1 MNHFKLIILTMS
13 FLIIISCEKDDICPD
28 STQTTPQLVVTFY
41 DAIDPQQSKTV
52 ESLAVYAIK
61 ESELILIE
69 NINGINTDSIA
80 IPLRNDIGV
89 SNFRFIKNYSVE
101 NDIIFGDLNHVYI
114 DYEMTDIFISR
125 ACGFITNYSILS
137 LVPYDI
143 LQDPP
148 VIGWIDGYE
157 IVNPIVTNENQ
168 AHVKILH

>member
-1 MNHFKLIILTMS
+1 MRTYRLVLLILY
-13 FLIIISCEKDDICPD
+13 IIIITSCEKDDICPE

-41 DAIDPQQSKTV
+41 DVLDPQQSKIV

-61 ESELILIE
+61 DSELILIE

-80 IPLRNDIGV
+80 IPLRNDIGE

-101 NDIIFGDLNHVYI
+101 NNIIFGDLNHVYI
-114 DYEMTDIFISR
+114 DYEMTDVFISR

-137 LVPYDI
+137 LAPYDI

-148 VIGWIDGYE
+148 VVGWIGGYE

>member
-1 MNHFKLIILTMS
+1 MNHFKLILLTMS
-13 FLIIISCEKDDICPD
+13 FLIISCEKDDICPE

-41 DAIDPQQSKTV
+41 DLLDPQQSKTV
-52 ESLAVYAIK
+52 ESLAVFAIK
-61 ESELILIE
+61 DSELILIE

-89 SNFRFIKNYSVE
+89 SNFKFIKNYSVE
-101 NDIIFGDLNHVYI
+101 GNIIFGDLNHVYI
-114 DYEMTDIFISR
+114 DYEMTDVFISR

>member
-13 FLIIISCEKDDICPD
+13 SLIIISCEKDDICPD

-61 ESELILIE
+61 DSELILIE

-114 DYEMTDIFISR
+114 DYEMTDVFISR

>member
-1 MNHFKLIILTMS
+1 MS
-13 FLIIISCEKDDICPD
+13 SLIIISCEKDDICPD
-28 STQTTPQLVVTFY
+28 STQTTPQLVVAFY
-41 DAIDPQQSKTV
+41 DALDPQQSKTV

-61 ESELILIE
+61 DSELILIE

-148 VIGWIDGYE
+148 VIGLIDGYE

>member
-1 MNHFKLIILTMS
+1 MNHFKLIILTIS

-28 STQTTPQLVVTFY
+28 STQTTPQLVVAFY
-41 DAIDPQQSKTV
+41 DALDPQQSKIV

-61 ESELILIE
+61 DSELILIE

-89 SNFRFIKNYSVE
+89 SNFRFIRNYSVE
-101 NDIIFGDLNHVYI
+101 NNIIFGDLNHVYI
-114 DYEMTDIFISR
+114 DYEMTDVFISR

-137 LVPYDI
+137 LAPYDI

>member
-13 FLIIISCEKDDICPD
+13 SLIIISCEKDDICPD
-28 STQTTPQLVVTFY
+28 STQTTPQLVVAFY
-41 DAIDPQQSKTV
+41 DALDPQQSKTV

-61 ESELILIE
+61 DSELILIE

-114 DYEMTDIFISR
+114 DYEMTDVFISR

>member
-28 STQTTPQLVVTFY
+28 STQTTPQLVVAFY
-41 DAIDPQQSKTV
+41 DALDPQQSKTV

-89 SNFRFIKNYSVE
+89 SNFRFIKNYSIE

-114 DYEMTDIFISR
+114 DYEMTDVFISR

>member
-1 MNHFKLIILTMS
+1 MNHFKLILLTMS
-13 FLIIISCEKDDICPD
+13 FLIISCEKDDICPE

-41 DAIDPQQSKTV
+41 DLLDPQQSKTV

-61 ESELILIE
+61 DSELILIE

-114 DYEMTDIFISR
+114 DYEMTDVFISR

>member
-41 DAIDPQQSKTV
+41 DALDPQQSKIV

-61 ESELILIE
+61 DSELILIE

-80 IPLRNDIGV
+80 IPLRNDIGA
-89 SNFRFIKNYSVE
+89 SNFRFIRNYSVE
-101 NDIIFGDLNHVYI
+101 NDIIFGDFSHIYI
-114 DYEMTDIFISR
+114 DYEMTDVFISR
-125 ACGFITNYSILS
+125 ACGFITNYSLLSILNDN
-137 LVPYDI
+137 YA
-143 LQDPP
+143 
-148 VIGWIDGYE
+148 GTWITESE
-157 IVNPIVTNENQ
+157 IVNPVVTNENQ

>member
-13 FLIIISCEKDDICPD
+13 SLIIISCEKDDICPD
-28 STQTTPQLVVTFY
+28 STQTTPQLVVAFY
-41 DAIDPQQSKTV
+41 DALDPQQSKTV

-61 ESELILIE
+61 DSELILIE

>member
-13 FLIIISCEKDDICPD
+13 SLIIISCEKDDICPD
-28 STQTTPQLVVTFY
+28 STQTTPQLVVAFY
-41 DAIDPQQSKTV
+41 DALDPQQRKTV
-52 ESLAVYAIK
+52 ESLAVFAIK
-61 ESELILIE
+61 DSELILIE

-101 NDIIFGDLNHVYI
+101 NNIIFGDLNHVYI
-114 DYEMTDIFISR
+114 DYEMTDVFISR

-137 LVPYDI
+137 LI
-143 LQDPP
+143 LDP
-148 VIGWIDGYE
+148 VVGWIGGYE

>member
-1 MNHFKLIILTMS
+1 MS
-13 FLIIISCEKDDICPD
+13 FLIIISCEKDDICPE
-28 STQTTPQLVVTFY
+28 STQTTPQLVVAFY
-41 DAIDPQQSKTV
+41 DALDPQQRKTV
-52 ESLAVYAIK
+52 ESLAVFAIK
-61 ESELILIE
+61 DSELILIE

-101 NDIIFGDLNHVYI
+101 NNIIFGDLNHVYI
-114 DYEMTDIFISR
+114 DYEMTDVFISR

-137 LVPYDI
+137 LI
-143 LQDPP
+143 LDP
-148 VIGWIDGYE
+148 VVGWIGGYE

>member
-1 MNHFKLIILTMS
+1 MS

-114 DYEMTDIFISR
+114 DYEMTDVFISR

>member
-1 MNHFKLIILTMS
+1 MFLLNINNTHVSESILLYIYKNKNLLLPEQNLNCIVNKIKNNEVNILLGYGIYKFKYEDTIIEIDYREEGNSKALEGGRIDY
-13 FLIIISCEKDDICPD
+13 FKRLIIIGDDEETLKKFI
-28 STQTTPQLVVTFY
+28 
-41 DAIDPQQSKTV
+41 
-52 ESLAVYAIK
+52 IK
-61 ESELILIE
+61 ALDKEEI
-69 NINGINTDSIA
+69 
-80 IPLRNDIGV
+80 V
-89 SNFRFIKNYSVE
+89 SN
-101 NDIIFGDLNHVYI
+101 
-114 DYEMTDIFISR
+114 EMTDIFISR

>member
-41 DAIDPQQSKTV
+41 DALDPQQSKIV

-61 ESELILIE
+61 DSELILIE

-80 IPLRNDIGV
+80 IPLRNDIGA
-89 SNFRFIKNYSVE
+89 SNLIFNRNYSVE
-101 NDIIFGDLNHVYI
+101 NNIIFGYLSHIYI
-114 DYEMTDIFISR
+114 DYEMTDVFISR
-125 ACGFITNYSILS
+125 ACGFITNYSLLSILNDN
-137 LVPYDI
+137 YADT
-143 LQDPP
+143 
-148 VIGWIDGYE
+148 WITESE
-157 IVNPIVTNENQ
+157 IVNPVVTNENQ

>member
-1 MNHFKLIILTMS
+1 MS

-41 DAIDPQQSKTV
+41 DALDPQQSKIV
-52 ESLAVYAIK
+52 ESLAVFAIK
-61 ESELILIE
+61 DSELILIE

-101 NDIIFGDLNHVYI
+101 NNIIFGDLNHVYI
-114 DYEMTDIFISR
+114 DYEMTDVFISR

-137 LVPYDI
+137 LI
-143 LQDPP
+143 LDP
-148 VIGWIDGYE
+148 VVGWIGGYE

>member
-1 MNHFKLIILTMS
+1 MNHFKLILLTMS

-28 STQTTPQLVVTFY
+28 SAQTTPQLVVTFY
-41 DAIDPQQSKTV
+41 DALDPQQSKIV

-61 ESELILIE
+61 DSELILIE

-101 NDIIFGDLNHVYI
+101 NDIIFGDSNHIYV
-114 DYEMTDIFISR
+114 DYEINDVFISR
-125 ACGFITNYSILS
+125 ACGFITNYSLLSILNDN
-137 LVPYDI
+137 YADT
-143 LQDPP
+143 
-148 VIGWIDGYE
+148 WITESE
-157 IVNPIVTNENQ
+157 IVNPVVTNENQ

>member
-41 DAIDPQQSKTV
+41 DALDPQQSKIV

-61 ESELILIE
+61 DSELILIE

-143 LQDPP
+143 LQDTP

>member
-114 DYEMTDIFISR
+114 DYEMTDVFISR

-137 LVPYDI
+137 LVPYNI

>member
-1 MNHFKLIILTMS
+1 MNHFKLILLTMS
-13 FLIIISCEKDDICPD
+13 FLIISCEKDDICPD
-28 STQTTPQLVVTFY
+28 STQTTPQLVVAFY
-41 DAIDPQQSKTV
+41 DALDPQQSKTV

-61 ESELILIE
+61 DSELILIE

-101 NDIIFGDLNHVYI
+101 GNIIFGDLNHVYI

>member
-13 FLIIISCEKDDICPD
+13 SLIIISCEKDDICPD
-28 STQTTPQLVVTFY
+28 STQTTPQLVVAFY
-41 DAIDPQQSKTV
+41 DALDPQQSKTV

-114 DYEMTDIFISR
+114 DYEMTDVFISR